1 MNAVTKALVSSLNV
15 DVTQRIVCPECS
27 HERKKAN
34 IKDFVIHR
42 KSDGWAY
49 QCKHC
54 LVSGFVPFKTFQTRP
69 TTKPIYRSENNVI
82 PMKQA
87 PVEKLEI
94 QHYNF
99 LKTRGISEKT
109 ADEMKLFPAQKFF
122 QRLNK
127 HTDAIGFPY
136 FRNGKFISAKYRSIE
151 SKDFTQDAGGAQ
163 DFFGID
169 KVDQTKPVVIVEGEI
184 DALTLME
191 CGIENVLS
199 VPSGAPMKVTDGKID
214 ASEDKRFSFVWNA
227 FDMLK
232 NVPYVVIATDTDTA
246 GQALAEELAR
256 RIGKDKCRIA
266 SFDYKDLNE
275 AFLDKGED
283 LVKEIIDGAEPY
295 PVAGLSSA
303 SKFLDRLNDLWGK
316 GTGKGA
322 STGYTNVDS
331 IYTVAQGQ
339 LTIVTGYPS
348 CGKSNFVDQLMVN
361 LGRTSDWKFALCSFE
376 NQPEIHISR
385 LMEIYKEKRFFDG
398 TNRMTD
404 AEKDEAFKWVENHFS
419 FLDSEGA
426 EPSTI
431 DSILERARV
440 AVARTGIRGLV
451 IDPYNYIENKS
462 GLAEHEF
469 ISSMLTR
476 MQAFA
481 KAYGVHI
488 WFVAHPSKITRSG
501 MDLPRPDGMAISG
514 SMAWWAKADCGIT
527 VHRTKN
533 HGVEIAVW
541 KCRFR
546 WIGTQGETTLEYNKS
561 TGTYSEPTDAF

>member
-1 MNAVTKALVSSLNV
+1 LNAVAELVSSLHV
-15 DVTQRIVCPECS
+15 ELTKRVACPECS
-27 HERKKAN
+27 HQRKKYN
-34 IKDFVIHR
+34 MKDLAIIA
-42 KSDGWAY
+42 KADGWQY
-49 QCKHC
+49 HC
-54 LVSGFVPFKTFQTRP
+54 HHCQTGGFVPFKSNNLKQRT
-69 TTKPIYRSENNVI
+69 ENNVI
-82 PMKQA
+82 PMRKF
-87 PVEKLEI
+87 EEIKLQP

-99 LKTRGISEKT
+99 LKSRGISEQT
-109 ADEMKLFPAQKFF
+109 ADDMKLFPAEKFF

-127 HTDAIGFPY
+127 KTDAIGFPY
-136 FRNGKFISAKYRSIE
+136 FKNGNFISAKYRSIE
-151 SKDFTQDAGGAQ
+151 SKDFTQDAGGSQ

-169 KVDQTKPVVIVEGEI
+169 NVDPTKPVVIVEGEI

-199 VPSGAPMKVTDGKID
+199 VPSGAPIKVSDGKVD

-227 FDMLK
+227 FDVLEK
-232 NVPYVVIATDTDTA
+232 APYVTIATDTDTA

-266 SFDYKDLNE
+266 KFGFKDLNE
-275 AFLDKGED
+275 AFLAEGAD
-283 LVKEIIDGAEPY
+283 LVKRIIDDAEPY

-303 SKFLDRLNDLWGK
+303 SKFSERLNDLWGK
-316 GTGKGA
+316 GTGKGV
-322 STGYTNVDS
+322 STGYTNVDE
-331 IYTVAQGQ
+331 IYTIAQGQ
-339 LTIVTGYPS
+339 LSIVTGYPS

-361 LGRTSDWKFALCSFE
+361 LAKAHDWKFALCSFE

-385 LMEIYKEKRFFDG
+385 LMEIYKEKRFFEG
-398 TNRMTD
+398 SNRMTD
-404 AEKDEAFKWVENHFS
+404 EDKTEAFDWVENHFM
-419 FLDSEGA
+419 FMDSEGA

-431 DSILERARV
+431 DSILERAKV

-451 IDPYNYIENKS
+451 IDPYNYIENK
-462 GLAEHEF
+462 GGQAEHEF

-527 VHRTKN
+527 VHRTKTN
-533 HGVEIAVW
+533 DVEIAVW

-546 WIGTQGETTLEYNKS
+546 WVGTQGETSLGYNKT
-561 TGTYSEPTDAF
+561 TGTYYETKDQF